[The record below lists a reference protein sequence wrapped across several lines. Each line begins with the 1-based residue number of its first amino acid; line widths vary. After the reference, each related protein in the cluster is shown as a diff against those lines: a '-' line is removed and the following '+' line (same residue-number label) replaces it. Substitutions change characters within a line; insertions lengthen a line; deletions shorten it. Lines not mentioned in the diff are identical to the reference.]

1 MTVEKQLSPPAFD
14 SRRVHLSGRTLAGR
28 DSLLVN
34 CRYLKAEGDA
44 LVLAEGTEFKF
55 DLPVGTRRLFHT
67 GQDGYF
73 YAYAGST
80 LYRVGNGSSEVIFSN
95 STLSDVVRH
104 MNSGGGIQTYAVCG
118 NYVYQLGND
127 ATAISAPAGGDCGA
141 VYRDRLFTAKN
152 YRVSYSR
159 ALDVRNSVG
168 GVQGHGYIDLPHEG
182 GRIRRMVAFDDKLF
196 LFREYGISYLRVH
209 GDNLT
214 FKAGTIS
221 YSYGR
226 LIERSLA
233 VCGDCIA
240 FLTESGFFRFDGTVC
255 ERIPLGADINL
266 SLPMEGAGFE
276 GTYYAAVILN
286 SDMRALF
293 VYDFKEKSTHL
304 LPREATAVMASCGVY
319 FVDAYKLYAL
329 TRRGVPQGECAVL
342 ETELS
347 LLELADGNKYL
358 DAVVVEGEGHF
369 TVEARSESGRA
380 EEAQG
385 AAGHRLAF
393 RYPVR
398 GNAFAFRIR
407 SYSPNVRICGLTLYV
422 RQEKKY
428 GY

>member
-34 CRYLKAEGDA
+34 RRYLKAEGDA
-44 LVLAEGTEFKF
+44 LVLAEGINFEC

-80 LYRVGNGSSEVIFSN
+80 LYRVGNSSSEAILSN
-95 STLSDVVRH
+95 PTLSDVVRH
-104 MNSGGGIQTYAVCG
+104 MNGAGGIQTYAVCG
-118 NYVYQLGND
+118 NFVYWLNGD
-127 ATAISAPAGGDCGA
+127 ATAIAAPAGGDCGA
-141 VYRDRLFTAKN
+141 LYRDRLFTAKN

-168 GVQGHGYIDLPHEG
+168 GVQGHGYIDLPPEG
-182 GRIRRMVAFDDKLF
+182 GRIRRMVAFEDKLF
-196 LFREYGISYLRVH
+196 LFREYGIGYLRVH

-214 FKAGTIS
+214 FKAGALA

-226 LIERSLA
+226 IAERSVA

-240 FLTESGFFRFDGTVC
+240 FLTESGFFRFDGTSC
-255 ERIPLGADINL
+255 ERIPLDADL
-266 SLPMEGAGFE
+266 DLAYSAEGAGFD
-276 GTYYAAVILN
+276 GAYYAAVILN
-286 SDMRALF
+286 SGMRALF
-293 VYDFKEKSTHL
+293 VYDFREKSAHL
-304 LPREATAVMASCGVY
+304 LPREATAVMASGGVY
-319 FVDAYKLYAL
+319 FADMYKLFAL
-329 TRRGVPQGECAVL
+329 TRRGAPQGECAAF

-347 LLELADGNKYL
+347 LLDLADGNKYL
-358 DAVVVEGEGHF
+358 DAIVVEGEGHF
-369 TVEARSESGRA
+369 AVEARSESGRT

-393 RYPVR
+393 RYPVK

-407 SYSPNVRICGLTLYV
+407 SYSPNVRICGLTLYIK
-422 RQEKKY
+422 QEKKY